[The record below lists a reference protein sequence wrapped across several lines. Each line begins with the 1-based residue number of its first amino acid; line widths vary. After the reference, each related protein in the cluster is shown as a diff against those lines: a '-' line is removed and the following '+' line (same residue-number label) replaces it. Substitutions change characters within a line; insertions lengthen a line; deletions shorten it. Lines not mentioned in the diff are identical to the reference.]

1 LKIAREGK
9 STVKHPHYVQVQ
21 QWIRDYL
28 VSRFKDQGLFIWFR
42 NTEIQSL
49 EVQRQNR
56 ESCLLPVLSNDFT
69 NAQTF
74 TFPSLEVLMSGCLT
88 IV

>member
-1 LKIAREGK
+1 MKTEKEGK
-9 STVKHPHYVQVQ
+9 PTVLHPQYVQVQ
-21 QWIRDYL
+21 QCKWDYL
-28 VSRFKDQGLFIWFR
+28 ITRFEEQRFFIWFR

-49 EVQRQNR
+49 ELQRKKR

-74 TFPSLEVLMSGCLT
+74 TFPSLEVFISWCLT
-88 IV
+88 IE